1 MNFQFIY
8 LIAELC
14 HAIFCRSCVFHQK
27 YLTMLDKK
35 IPLQFQKIN
44 LQSLIIVFGLQLII
58 THLIVL
64 YYSISVIPTHQE
76 QQPKSHNYSLLK

>member
-1 MNFQFIY
+1 MNCIMNFQFIY
-8 LIAELC
+8 LIVELC

-44 LQSLIIVFGLQLII
+44 LQLLIIVFGRSEERR
-58 THLIVL
+58 VGK
-64 YYSISVIPTHQE
+64 E
-76 QQPKSHNYSLLK
+76 C